1 MEKGLMENALI
12 FFYIFLNLEDDLK
25 EKDLIGTSSN
35 GKESKLLSSNS
46 IWPQALVPCAASS
59 AQKFGVWL
67 NEILPIG
74 RI

>member
-1 MEKGLMENALI
+1 MEKGQIENALKY
-12 FFYIFLNLEDDLK
+12 FFKFFLKLEDLK

-59 AQKFGVWL
+59 AQNFGARF
-67 NEILPIG
+67 N
-74 RI
+74 